1 MLIVPHALHCVDGCI
16 FVFTSFDTV
25 CCFGFIQCQVPPPP
39 QSVVLVSFSAQH
51 PPPPPP
57 PKKKKKK
64 KNYYFIR
71 FSFFVKIQNSL
82 TRELTVI
89 RVVGLPSPP
98 TFPPIIF
105 LSDLVL
111 APSSLHQ
118 PPPDKGHTVRE
129 YYGATGVF
137 CPACGALVPSIKGI
151 YLFSFLSPSLWETAR
166 YRLIYC
172 LKGPLNPKQPTIQQL

>member
-1 MLIVPHALHCVDGCI
+1 MLKKILTYFGMLIVPHALHCVDGCI

-25 CCFGFIQCQVPPPP
+25 CYFGFIQCP
-39 QSVVLVSFSAQH
+39 A

-57 PKKKKKK
+57 PQKKKFFF
-64 KNYYFIR
+64 YYFIR

-129 YYGATGVF
+129 YY
-137 CPACGALVPSIKGI
+137 
-151 YLFSFLSPSLWETAR
+151 
-166 YRLIYC
+166 
-172 LKGPLNPKQPTIQQL
+172 

>member
-1 MLIVPHALHCVDGCI
+1 MVAFLYSPHL
-16 FVFTSFDTV
+16 T
-25 CCFGFIQCQVPPPP
+25 
-39 QSVVLVSFSAQH
+39 QSVVLVSFSAQ

-57 PKKKKKK
+57 PPPPQKKIF
-64 KNYYFIR
+64 YYFIR

-89 RVVGLPSPP
+89 TLPP
-98 TFPPIIF
+98 TFPTIIF

-129 YYGATGVF
+129 YY
-137 CPACGALVPSIKGI
+137 
-151 YLFSFLSPSLWETAR
+151 
-166 YRLIYC
+166 
-172 LKGPLNPKQPTIQQL
+172 

>member
-1 MLIVPHALHCVDGCI
+1 MVAFLYLPHL
-16 FVFTSFDTV
+16 T
-25 CCFGFIQCQVPPPP
+25 
-39 QSVVLVSFSAQH
+39 QSVILVSFSAQP

-57 PKKKKKK
+57 PKKKKFFF
-64 KNYYFIR
+64 YYFIR

-129 YYGATGVF
+129 YY
-137 CPACGALVPSIKGI
+137 
-151 YLFSFLSPSLWETAR
+151 
-166 YRLIYC
+166 
-172 LKGPLNPKQPTIQQL
+172 